1 MKKFGWLV
9 FTSAFIFTFF
19 NLFNTESAN
28 SYESYQT
35 RRDNHA
41 VNTEFGDSYG
51 IFYSK
56 AVFIGDRE
64 ERDRHLPPGTFT
76 GYLRNS
82 TQTTFAEVQIK
93 ITTSFPN
100 SYTPSPPSVY
110 TTVQDLKPGEK
121 KSFTVRFEN
130 EEALRNRDFVENG
143 DIEIIKVIRK

>member
-1 MKKFGWLV
+1 MKKIGCLV
-9 FTSAFIFTFF
+9 FASAFIFTFF

-28 SYESYQT
+28 SYESHQT
-35 RRDNHA
+35 RIDNRDA
-41 VNTEFGDSYG
+41 NTEFGDSYG
-51 IFYSK
+51 IFYTR

-64 ERDRHLPPGTFT
+64 ERDRHIPPGTFT

-82 TQTTFAEVQIK
+82 TQTTFTEVQIK
-93 ITTSFPN
+93 ITTRFPN

-110 TTVQDLKPGEK
+110 TTVKDLNPGEK

>member
-1 MKKFGWLV
+1 MKKNGWLV
-9 FTSAFIFTFF
+9 FAIAFIFVFI

-28 SYESYQT
+28 SYETEQA
-35 RRDNHA
+35 RIDNRA
-41 VNTEFGDSYG
+41 VNTEFGNSYG

-56 AVFIGDRE
+56 AVFIGDLE
-64 ERDRHLPPGTFT
+64 ERDRHLPPGIFS

-82 TQTTFAEVQIK
+82 TQTTFTEVQVK
-93 ITTSFPN
+93 ITTRYPN

-130 EEALRNRDFVENG
+130 AEALKNRDFVENG

>member
-1 MKKFGWLV
+1 MKKFGCLV
-9 FTSAFIFTFF
+9 FASAFIFTFF

-28 SYESYQT
+28 SYESHQT
-35 RRDNHA
+35 RIDNRDA
-41 VNTEFGDSYG
+41 NTEFGDSYG
-51 IFYSK
+51 IFFSR

-93 ITTSFPN
+93 ITTRFPN

-110 TTVQDLKPGEK
+110 TTVKDLNPGEK

-130 EEALRNRDFVENG
+130 EEALKNRDFVENG

>member
-1 MKKFGWLV
+1 MKKFGCLV
-9 FTSAFIFTFF
+9 FASAFIFTFF
-19 NLFNTESAN
+19 NLINTESAN
-28 SYESYQT
+28 SYESHQT
-35 RRDNHA
+35 RIDNRDA
-41 VNTEFGDSYG
+41 NTEFGDSYG
-51 IFYSK
+51 IFFSR

-93 ITTSFPN
+93 ITTRFPN

-110 TTVQDLKPGEK
+110 TTVKDLKPGEK